1 MESVQESMQRTRL
14 LLGDEALRRLES
26 QRVIIVGVG
35 GVGSWCAES
44 LVRSGIGHLTIVDSD
59 RVSTSNINRQLMA
72 TTSTVGQA
80 KVDVLRQRLLDI
92 RPEADIRAVQR
103 VFCAETADSFQ
114 LDNYDFIID
123 AIDTR
128 ESKILLLQ
136 RACQTGATL
145 FSSMGAALK
154 MDASR
159 IRVDDFWRV
168 KCDPMA
174 RQLRKQIRRAG
185 VTLERPFLC
194 VYSDEMLDN
203 HGVPADWKDPD
214 TNRRINGTIAHITA
228 IFGFTLASLVVR
240 QVAEASLIQDKSNR
254 KPAKPAKAVKPFE
267 LGQPRE
273 RLASINVGG
282 RLIDLSR
289 PVVMGIVNAT
299 PDSFY
304 AGSRA
309 SQAEQV
315 AEMTRRMRAEG
326 ATLIDVGAC
335 STRPGAELCSEE
347 EERTRLD
354 MALPA
359 VFEAWPEAVVSVD
372 TFRPS
377 VARYAV
383 EQLGAHI
390 LNDVGIGNAD
400 ASALVGNGNALTP
413 MMAEAVRLRVPYVMM
428 SRQRTMGDVCRDL
441 AERVRAMRAL
451 GHTDIILDPGFG
463 FGRSRE
469 EDLALLSQL
478 DRLQVLG
485 LPVLVGVS
493 RKRMAWQT
501 LDIKAE
507 EALNATTVLNTM
519 ALERGASILRVHDVL
534 PAVQAVRLV
543 TACAEQEI

>member
-1 MESVQESMQRTRL
+1 MDNKQESMQRTRL
-14 LLGDEALRRLES
+14 LLGDEALQRMQR
-26 QRVIIVGVG
+26 QRVIVVGVG

-44 LVRSGIGHLTIVDSD
+44 LVRSGIGHLTIVDCD
-59 RVSTSNINRQLMA
+59 RVSASNINRQLMA
-72 TTSTVGQA
+72 TASTVGQP
-80 KVDVLRQRLLDI
+80 KVDVLRRRLLDI
-92 RPEADIRAVQR
+92 RPEADVRAVQR

-136 RACQTGATL
+136 RACQTQATL

-154 MDASR
+154 MDPSR

-185 VTLERPFLC
+185 VVLEKPFLC

-203 HGVPADWKDPD
+203 HGEPSDWKDTD

-240 QVAEASLIQDKSNR
+240 QVAETALIQDKANR
-254 KPAKPAKAVKPFE
+254 KPAPHTEPPGLFAP
-267 LGQPRE
+267 LHGQE

-282 RLIDLSR
+282 RLLDLSR

-304 AGSRA
+304 APSRA

-335 STRPGAELCSEE
+335 STRPGADLCSEE
-347 EERTRLD
+347 EERERLAV
-354 MALPA
+354 ALPA

-377 VARYAV
+377 VARFAV

-390 LNDVGIGNAD
+390 LNDVGSGNAD
-400 ASALVGNGNALTP
+400 VSSSAGGGNALTP

-428 SRQRTMGDVCRDL
+428 SRQRSVGDVCREF

-451 GHTDIILDPGFG
+451 GHPDIILDPGFG
-463 FGRSRE
+463 FGRTRE
-469 EDLALLSQL
+469 EDLALLRQM
-478 DRLQVLG
+478 DRLSVLG
-485 LPVLVGVS
+485 LPVLVGLS

-501 LDIKAE
+501 LGIGAE
-507 EALNATTVLNTM
+507 EALGATTVLNTM
-519 ALERGASILRVHDVL
+519 ALERGASILRVHDVR
-534 PAVQAVRLV
+534 PAVEAIQLV
-543 TACAEQEI
+543 AACAAHNV